1 MRLPHARD
9 ELRMKY
15 IDYGTMQSDAQ
26 RRVLEMQRRAQS
38 AVHSQMLSGESFSAD
53 ESCSDTLAQKLDVSQ
68 NEEKSALT
76 PTKNDDN
83 IRPIEISNGS
93 RNEILQLLSNDPEQA
108 LLLTIL
114 LLLLTENADMVLI
127 LAILY
132 MIL

>member
-53 ESCSDTLAQKLDVSQ
+53 ESCNDTLVQKLDVSQ

-76 PTKNDDN
+76 PTKKDDN